1 MPIYML
7 TSPIYILPPIPSSPP
22 SWFNGSQIPG
32 KENQPN
38 RQRRCLIMAEG
49 KDRPLE
55 SKEERQKTMD
65 KMSVDTSEAETLREG
80 ESEEERQEKKDKG
93 NA

>member
-1 MPIYML
+1 
-7 TSPIYILPPIPSSPP
+7 
-22 SWFNGSQIPG
+22 
-32 KENQPN
+32 
-38 RQRRCLIMAEG
+38 MAEG

-80 ESEEERQEKKDKG
+80 ESEEERQEKMDKG
-93 NA
+93 KA